1 MGIEPFLVASSVN
14 LIGAQRLVRKLC
26 QECKAPV
33 EVPEETLVEIGVPP
47 ERLEGFQAM
56 RGTGCRTCNNTGYK
70 GRIAVYEIMIFNE
83 EVREFVLNGASTME
97 LKREAIRQGM
107 KTLRMSA
114 IGKLEEGLTSLEEV
128 VRATAPD

>member
-26 QECKAPV
+26 QDCNVPV
-33 EVPEETLVEIGVPP
+33 EIPAETLIEIGVPP
-47 ERLEGFQAM
+47 ERVEGFQAM
-56 RGTGCRTCNNTGYK
+56 RGTGCRNCNNTGYK
-70 GRIAVYEIMIFNE
+70 GRIAVYEIMTFNE
-83 EVREFVLNGASTME
+83 ELREFVLNGASTME

-114 IGKLEEGLTSLEEV
+114 IGKLEEGFTSLEEV

>member
-1 MGIEPFLVASSVN
+1 M
-14 LIGAQRLVRKLC
+14 
-26 QECKAPV
+26 
-33 EVPEETLVEIGVPP
+33 PEETLVEIGVPP
-47 ERLEGFQAM
+47 ERVEGFQAM
-56 RGTGCRTCNNTGYK
+56 RGTGCRACNNTGYK

-83 EVREFVLNGASTME
+83 EIREFVLNGASTME

-114 IGKLEEGLTSLEEV
+114 LGKLEEGLTSLEEV

>member
-1 MGIEPFLVASSVN
+1 M
-14 LIGAQRLVRKLC
+14 
-26 QECKAPV
+26 
-33 EVPEETLVEIGVPP
+33 T
-47 ERLEGFQAM
+47 
-56 RGTGCRTCNNTGYK
+56 
-70 GRIAVYEIMIFNE
+70 FNE
-83 EVREFVLNGASTME
+83 EIREFVLNGASTME